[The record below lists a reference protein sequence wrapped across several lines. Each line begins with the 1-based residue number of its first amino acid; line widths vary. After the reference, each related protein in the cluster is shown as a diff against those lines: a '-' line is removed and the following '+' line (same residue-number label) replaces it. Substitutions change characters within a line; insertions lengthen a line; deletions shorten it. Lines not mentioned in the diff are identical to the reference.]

1 MEYIGR
7 ILNGRYELKKL
18 IGSGGMANV
27 FEAAD
32 LSEGTTVAIKLLK
45 QEYLSNDEF
54 VRRFRNESKVIAVLD
69 HPNIVKVY
77 DVNFTGADQYI
88 VMEHIDGITLS
99 QYIRHQNQLRWK
111 DTVHFA
117 TQILKALQHAHEHGV
132 IHRDIKSQNIM
143 LLRDGTIKVMDFGI
157 ARFARE
163 DIRGGQNRTIGS
175 VHYISPEQACGEESD
190 AKSDIYSVG
199 VLLYEMLAGAVP
211 FDGESPEEVAMK
223 HLHSDPLP
231 LQEVNP
237 SVPTGL
243 CEIIEKAMQKNKDLR
258 YRSAREML
266 AAISEFK
273 QNPSIVFEYKYMRE
287 ETKPEEYSRSV
298 KTIRREEQEEEDDEE
313 IVIIKRSPTILI
325 LTGIAAAC
333 CITALM
339 VLLGFFYW
347 GRDEKVPEI
356 LMPNLVGQD
365 YEEVRTSEKCNQF
378 NFVIEERAL
387 TDDYPAGQI
396 YYQSVQPGTSV
407 KVDRT
412 VTVKV
417 SDGII
422 TLVVPEL
429 VGRDISEAEQALY
442 EMGLDYTIRT
452 QVAEG
457 VPADQV
463 LQTDPP
469 VGTQVEKTTQVTLYV
484 SRGEATVASK
494 VPNVVGRE
502 VEDATARMVAVGLQ
516 VEIVEV
522 DSDEPEGT
530 VVEQSL
536 EPNDYVISG
545 DTVELSVSN
554 GLGHYMPALIQVD
567 FPVGAVAKDYTL
579 TVYIDS
585 LDAGSITVNP
595 GTAPSVP
602 LDMEGKGIQTVMVAL
617 DGKKYATFMVDFET
631 GEYLLTEGYYE
642 SAVELEEGIVPND
655 PSGDG
660 PGFVWPDFDWPWE
673 SDDPEGPAGA
683 PELE

>member
-7 ILNGRYELKKL
+7 TLNGRYELKKL

-88 VMEHIDGITLS
+88 VMEHIDGITLN

-223 HLHSDPLP
+223 HLHNQPVP

-237 SVPTGL
+237 AVPMGL
-243 CEIIEKAMQKNKDLR
+243 CEIIGKAMQKNKDLR

-287 ETKPEEYSRSV
+287 ETKPEEYGESV
-298 KTIRREEQEEEDDEE
+298 KSIRHEEEEEDDEE

-356 LMPNLVGQD
+356 LMPDLVGQD
-365 YEEVRTSEKCNQF
+365 YEEIRTHDDYDQF

-396 YYQSVQPGTSV
+396 YYQSIQPGTSV
-407 KVDRT
+407 KIDRT
-412 VTVKV
+412 VTIKV

-429 VGRDISEAEQALY
+429 VGKDISEAEQALY
-442 EMGLDYTIRT
+442 DMGLDYTIRT

-469 VGTQVEKTTQVTLYV
+469 MGTQVEKTTQVVLYV

-516 VEIVEV
+516 VEVVEV
-522 DSDEPEGT
+522 DSDEPEGI

-536 EPNDYVISG
+536 EPNDYVVSG

-595 GTAPSVP
+595 GTSPSVP

-617 DGKKYATFMVDFET
+617 DGKKYATFIVDFET

-642 SAVELEEGIVPND
+642 SAVELEEGIEPND

-660 PGFVWPDFDWPWE
+660 PGFSWPDFNWPWE
-673 SDDPEGPAGA
+673 NDESDGPEGA
-683 PELE
+683 PEFE